1 MIKTF
6 LSENDGFLTL
16 EKPNGS
22 FILTIKT
29 WKNNNWVNTI
39 KRCYPYLKLTALKC
53 WPECGR
59 GCQRRE
65 PLYVNNGLVDF
76 FHCGEGDKI
85 EYTLSAEG
93 GRAQPLI
100 DDLIKYSILK
110 HEQVFGE
117 KNKEYNY
124 DCDFEK
130 ITIPFYKKEDY
141 KEYII
146 VDQNCTSIEK
156 NIVETI
162 NNMNKTITKLNEYIK
177 NLDFKIKDLENT
189 NNRVYLAL
197 QPQI

>member
-1 MIKTF
+1 MILIDKMIKTF

-16 EKPNGS
+16 EKPNGF

-29 WKNNNWVNTI
+29 WENNNWVNTI

-53 WPECGR
+53 WPECGK

-65 PLYVNNGLVDF
+65 PLYNSAK
-76 FHCGEGDKI
+76 EGDKI

-124 DCDFEK
+124 DCDFKK
-130 ITIPFYKKEDY
+130 ITIPFYKKEDC
-141 KEYII
+141 KEEYII

-156 NIVETI
+156 NIIETI
-162 NNMNKTITKLNEYIK
+162 NSMNKTITKLNDHIK